1 VTHIEVG
8 STALWLML
16 FLGAYHGINPGM
28 GWLFAVALGMQQQ
41 KASAVARSL
50 VPIAI
55 GHAAAIGG
63 VVLAAALLGRALPL
77 AAIRYLV
84 AAVLIA
90 LGIRCLVRHR
100 HPRWVR
106 MRVGFRDLVVW
117 SFLMA
122 SAHGAGLMVLPV
134 LLGSSTVHA
143 SPSYVVSGFSRTHD
157 GPPDQPP
164 PRLRR
169 SAEASAKAEG
179 GHYGRGL
186 TSPLAGLVATG
197 VHTIGYLAMT
207 GAIAWVVY
215 RKFGLALLRTAWFNL
230 DVAWA
235 AALLVTG
242 LVTLVM

>member
-1 VTHIEVG
+1 MAHAEIG

-16 FLGAYHGINPGM
+16 LLGAYHGINPGM

-63 VVLAAALLGRALPL
+63 VVLAAALLGTALPL
-77 AAIRYLV
+77 AVIRYFV
-84 AAVLIA
+84 AAVLIG
-90 LGIRCLVRHR
+90 LGIHCLVRHR

-106 MRVGFRDLVVW
+106 MRVAFRDLVVW

-134 LLGSSTVHA
+134 LLGSSSVQAADHITGHNHA
-143 SPSYVVSGFSRTHD
+143 S
-157 GPPDQPP
+157 
-164 PRLRR
+164 
-169 SAEASAKAEG
+169 AA
-179 GHYGRGL
+179 

-197 VHTIGYLAMT
+197 VHTIGYLAAT

-230 DVAWA
+230 DVVWA
-235 AALLVTG
+235 VALVVTG
-242 LVTLVM
+242 VITLAI

>member
-1 VTHIEVG
+1 MEVG
-8 STALWLML
+8 SGALWVML

-84 AAVLIA
+84 AAILIG
-90 LGIRCLVRHR
+90 LGIRYLVRHR

-106 MRVGFRDLVVW
+106 MQVGFRDLVMW

-134 LLGSSTVHA
+134 LLGSSTLQAADQMPGHSHA
-143 SPSYVVSGFSRTHD
+143 SAATG
-157 GPPDQPP
+157 
-164 PRLRR
+164 
-169 SAEASAKAEG
+169 
-179 GHYGRGL
+179 
-186 TSPLAGLVATG
+186 PLAGLAATG

-215 RKFGLALLRTAWFNL
+215 RRFGLAILRTAWFNL
-230 DVAWA
+230 EVVWA
-235 AALLVTG
+235 VALLVTG
-242 LVTLVM
+242 LVTLVT